1 MTKQAKT
8 PAVTDTDEQGQ
19 PIGGQAAEPPVEA
32 LADVD
37 ATAVA
42 AEPVDKATLE
52 QQRAEKVK
60 SKRFKD
66 TGRDAIA
73 ANLNRQRATEQT
85 AFREQNPEQAE
96 LGDQIAGAPSADYIA
111 RMEAEARGEADPAE
125 AKQTAVT
132 PRAAAAAPPQ
142 EKLPLPLASTP
153 KSYTIRVYGKDD
165 VYTEDQLVAEFQK
178 LKAAG
183 VTLQDAATYEAQV
196 EQWRKDVESWAQE
209 QARKY
214 AAQDGARAQPTGG
227 TANPQPPASGAAG
240 QEIKDLRKRAAEALL
255 RGDDATYSD
264 LTAQADSK
272 LQDSIVAAIAQR
284 AQPETRSSEQ
294 VAAPEAPTRTRRAA
308 WSSDDARKINDVFN
322 RDFGDL
328 DDDAFAAA
336 QGMMNA
342 RMSNPVNLG
351 KTPEQLVQEVGVAVR
366 RLQTPAP
373 SPTPTPATQP
383 SAVATE
389 LEARRTL
396 KAQIPI
402 TAPAGSGRAPAAPQ
416 APRFPSNS
424 EYIQNLRGRSGS
436 NSTR

>member
-1 MTKQAKT
+1 MTKKAAT

-19 PIGGQAAEPPVEA
+19 PIGGQAAEPPVDA
-32 LADVD
+32 VADVD

-42 AEPVDKATLE
+42 SAAEPVDKETLE
-52 QQRAEKVK
+52 QQRQEKIK
-60 SKRFKD
+60 GKRFKD
-66 TGRDAIA
+66 TGRDAIS
-73 ANLNRQRATEQT
+73 ANLSRQRAAEQT

-96 LGDQIAGAPSADYIA
+96 LGDRIAGAPSADYIA

-125 AKQTAVT
+125 APQPAVT
-132 PRAAAAAPPQ
+132 PLAKENLPP
-142 EKLPLPLASTP
+142 PLASTP
-153 KSYTIRVYGKDD
+153 KTYTIRIYGKDE
-165 VYTEDQLVAEFQK
+165 VLTEEQLVAEFQK
-178 LKAAG
+178 LRAAG
-183 VTLQDAATYEAQV
+183 VRLEDAATYEAQL
-196 EQWRKDVESWAQE
+196 EEWRGKVESWAQE

-214 AAQDGARAQPTGG
+214 VSQDGGRAQPTGG
-227 TANPQPPASGAAG
+227 PATPQPPASGAAG

-308 WSSDDARKINDVFN
+308 WSSDDARKINDAFN
-322 RDFGDL
+322 KDFGDL

-336 QGMMNA
+336 QGLMHA